1 MELKTNPKVKE
12 KLEDY
17 PDFVQDKMQFLRELV
32 LETAEETEG
41 IKVIEETLKWNEPSI
56 LTKNGSTLRM
66 DWKAKTP
73 NQYQMY
79 FKCTSRLVETFKRVF
94 GDLFEYEK
102 NRAIIFQLDQEI
114 PVVELKKCIKAT
126 LTYHEVKQLEMLG
139 I

>member
-41 IKVIEETLKWNEPSI
+41 IKVIEETLKWNEPSF

-73 NQYQMY
+73 NQY
-79 FKCTSRLVETFKRVF
+79 
-94 GDLFEYEK
+94 
-102 NRAIIFQLDQEI
+102 
-114 PVVELKKCIKAT
+114 
-126 LTYHEVKQLEMLG
+126 
-139 I
+139 

>member
-41 IKVIEETLKWNEPSI
+41 IKVIEETLKWNEPSF

-66 DWKAKTP
+66 DWKANTP